1 MSTTASVEE
10 TRADLRTTGYAP
22 DPISAQQTLI
32 RTLLAG
38 GIGAL
43 ATTLVWFVMHAI
55 SLPAY
60 NTSMAIRALSSA
72 GSILVLIVTLICAVF
87 WLRGTRKWLNGIV
100 MHLTAPALVVTSLG
114 IPLSATRLWL
124 DGIQVDQGFRT
135 QFLSRMTETAGNA
148 DMNYAD
154 LPSFYP
160 MGWFWLGGRVADLL
174 GVPGWEVFQP
184 WALIT
189 LAAGAA
195 MLVPVWQ
202 KITGSLPVACV
213 IATFTTAVVLTETP
227 DEPYAA
233 IVAMFFPAATVIT
246 YRALLGSRNAII
258 FMALYLG
265 ISASLY
271 TLFTAIA
278 ALFVVTMS
286 VLVFFVVT
294 RDAGP
299 FIRLLIIGV
308 SSLAIAAVTWWRYLA
323 AALSGNYDVQST
335 ANHFLPEEGTVF
347 PLPFFSFSIIGL
359 LSLLGLILIVI
370 RAGERE
376 VASLGVGIIVCYA
389 WCLASMAATLL
400 GTSLL
405 GFRVEVLII
414 ELFVTGGILAV
425 TDIILVGLD
434 YFFPTRFNLAMNQ
447 TIIAIICIVVASA
460 CLQYV
465 QQIPAENESHIDQAY
480 ADTDGF
486 GERADRFPPD
496 AAQYYGEIT
505 ELLES
510 HGHHPNEAVIYTDE
524 INYMAYNPYF
534 GFNAF
539 TSHYANPLGEFALRN
554 EELIA
559 WSQLSWDD
567 PAALTGAIE
576 DSKWAPPVAF
586 IFRGDVE
593 EPGEGFKT
601 HVAHDIF
608 PNEPNVRY
616 EGLFFNAE
624 AFEGDEWHVEQIG
637 PFAVVVRT

>member
-414 ELFVTGGILAV
+414 ELFVTAGILAV

-510 HGHHPNEAVIYTDE
+510 HDHHPNEAVIYTDE

-539 TSHYANPLGEFALRN
+539 TSHYANPLGEFAPRN

>member
-1 MSTTASVEE
+1 MTTTATVEE
-10 TRADLRTTGYAP
+10 TPEGLRTTGYAP
-22 DPISAQQTLI
+22 DPLSAQQTLI

-38 GIGAL
+38 GLAAC
-43 ATTLVWFVMHAI
+43 ATTLVWFVLHSV

-72 GSILVLIVTLICAVF
+72 GSLIVLIVSLVCAVL
-87 WLRGTRKWLNGIV
+87 WLRGTRKWFNGII
-100 MHLTAPALVVTSLG
+100 MHLTAPALVVTALG

-135 QFLSRMTETAGNA
+135 QFLSRMTETAANA
-148 DMNYAD
+148 DMNYVD

-160 MGWFWLGGRVADLL
+160 IGWFWLGGRVADLL

-202 KITGSLPVACV
+202 KIVGSLPIACA

-233 IVAMFFPAATVIT
+233 LVAMFFPAATVIT

-265 ISASLY
+265 ISASFY

-278 ALFVVTMS
+278 ALFVVTMAF
-286 VLVFFVVT
+286 LVAFLT
-294 RDAGP
+294 TSDARP
-299 FIRLLIIGV
+299 IIRLLIIGV
-308 SSLAIAAVTWWRYLA
+308 SSLAIAALTWWRYIFA
-323 AALSGNYDVQST
+323 VLSGNYEVQST

-359 LSLLGLILIVI
+359 LSLLGMIFIVM
-370 RAGERE
+370 RASERE
-376 VASLGVGIIVCYA
+376 VASLGVGAIVCYV

-414 ELFVTGGILAV
+414 LLFITAGILAV
-425 TDIILVGLD
+425 SDLILVGLD
-434 YFFPTRFNLAMNQ
+434 YFFPSRFNLATNQ
-447 TIIAIICIVVASA
+447 TIIAIIAIVVTSA
-460 CLQYV
+460 CLHYV
-465 QQIPAENESHIDQAY
+465 QQIPSENESHIDQAY
-480 ADTDGF
+480 ADTDGY

-505 ELLES
+505 ELLTS
-510 HGHHPNEAVIYTDE
+510 HGYQPNEAVIYTDE

-539 TSHYANPLGEFALRN
+539 TSHYANPLGEFDLRN

-567 PAALTGAIE
+567 PEALTEAID

-593 EPGEGFKT
+593 EPGEGYKT

-624 AFEGDEWHVEQIG
+624 AFDNDEWDVEQIG

>member
-1 MSTTASVEE
+1 MSTIASVEE

-72 GSILVLIVTLICAVF
+72 GSILVLIVTLVCAVF

-414 ELFVTGGILAV
+414 ELFVTAGILAV

>member
-414 ELFVTGGILAV
+414 ELFVTAGILAV

>member
-38 GIGAL
+38 GTGAL

-271 TLFTAIA
+271 TLFTAIV

-323 AALSGNYDVQST
+323 AALSGNYDIQST

-414 ELFVTGGILAV
+414 ELFVTAGILAV

>member
-308 SSLAIAAVTWWRYLA
+308 SSLAIAAVAWWRYLA

>member
-414 ELFVTGGILAV
+414 ELFVTAGILAV

-510 HGHHPNEAVIYTDE
+510 HDHHPNEAVIYTDE